1 MKNLKKSL
9 FTLLLLAVLSSC
21 EDTNIS
27 NLFYTPC
34 DVDHRFEQSIAYNQA
49 HPTCTLQ
56 VDNDNY
62 AFWITSDL
70 HIKESTPPYVEQFLK
85 NAGKDSAQ
93 FIVYNG
99 DIYHGQ
105 EAYATYASQVLHSQS
120 PLPAFYVAG
129 NHDLY
134 FGWDIYQNNF
144 GSSTYTAII
153 QTPAGN
159 DLLIMLES
167 ASATLGN
174 SQYKWLQE
182 QLKQRGNYRHCFVFT
197 HTNLQYQ
204 HITNGVFMA
213 DEAHVLYRLF
223 SDNKVSAVFTG
234 HSHVENQQTLL
245 GVQYITTGSLKN
257 GQLGMVNVTDNEVRV
272 EFKHL

>member
-1 MKNLKKSL
+1 MKNLRTSL
-9 FTLLLLAVLSSC
+9 FILPLLAVLSSC
-21 EDTNIS
+21 EDV
-27 NLFYTPC
+27 NLGNLIYTPC
-34 DVDHRFEQSIAYNQA
+34 NVDHRFEQSIAYNQS
-49 HPTCTLQ
+49 HPIDTVKTTYG
-56 VDNDNY
+56 DY

-85 NAGKDSAQ
+85 NANKDSAQ

-144 GSSTYTAII
+144 GSSTYTAVVK
-153 QTPAGN
+153 TPAGN

-197 HTNLQYQ
+197 HTNLHYQ

-213 DEAHVLYRLF
+213 DEAHALYRLF
-223 SDNKVSAVFTG
+223 SDNKVDAVFTG

-257 GQLGMVNVTDNEVRV
+257 GQLGMVNVTDKEVRV

>member
-1 MKNLKKSL
+1 MKNLRAFL
-9 FTLLLLAVLSSC
+9 FILPLLAVLSSC
-21 EDTNIS
+21 EDVNVG

-34 DVDHRFEQSIAYNQA
+34 NVDHRFEQSIAYNQA
-49 HPTCTLQ
+49 HPIDTVKTTYG
-56 VDNDNY
+56 DY

-105 EAYATYASQVLHSQS
+105 ESYATYASQVLHSQN
-120 PLPAFYVAG
+120 PLPAFYIAG

-134 FGWDIYQNNF
+134 FGWDIFQNNF
-144 GSSTYTAII
+144 GSSTYTAVVK
-153 QTPAGN
+153 TPAGN

-213 DEAHVLYRLF
+213 DEAHALYRLF
-223 SDNKVSAVFTG
+223 SDNKVDVVLTG

-257 GQLGMVNVTDNEVRV
+257 GQLGWVDVTEKEVNV
-272 EFKHL
+272 EFKQL